1 MKSTNMKS
9 TITEEQRQ
17 HISEVVSKM
26 HLPAGLGNA
35 ENACS
40 IAAINIALTGKLT
53 DAIPECMSLVIGT
66 WIISAQDQM
75 DDADRNSSDWK
86 SLLPF
91 AAGTGNDQDKEKAR
105 LELILAHMWSELAKI
120 QHVADKHG
128 FGTKWKAMTT
138 NKTACAAR
146 AAAAAAYA
154 ALAADSA
161 AAAAARAA
169 AAAADSVAARAA
181 AADSVADAAARA
193 AVAAVA
199 DAAARAARA
208 AAATADAADSVA
220 DAAAYAALAA
230 AAAAADS
237 VADAA
242 ARVAAAADA
251 YAAALAADACAA
263 ADNPANLL
271 KSLLEI

>member
-1 MKSTNMKS
+1 
-9 TITEEQRQ
+9 
-17 HISEVVSKM
+17 M

-53 DAIPECMSLVIGT
+53 DAIPECMSLVIGA

-138 NKTACAAR
+138 NKTAWAAR

-154 ALAADSA
+154 ALAADSVADA
-161 AAAAARAA
+161 AAYAAARAVAARAA
-169 AAAADSVAARAA
+169 AAAA
-181 AADSVADAAARA
+181 
-193 AVAAVA
+193 
-199 DAAARAARA
+199 
-208 AAATADAADSVA
+208 
-220 DAAAYAALAA
+220 YAALAA
-230 AAAAADS
+230 SAAADS

-251 YAAALAADACAA
+251 YAAALAADAAD